1 MDDFR
6 LSPKGPTIEDIRQ
19 GRELIDN
26 ISRRA
31 GRRRR
36 QRPKLEAWSFRIP
49 MDLHN
54 DLRDLAKDIDPI
66 AMSEITV
73 GLLEIYVPLMRAAV
87 SKPKQEAAS
96 PEKQELTAIVTEVVS
111 ALLERRG
118 GVSTPGRAK
127 ASA

>member
-1 MDDFR
+1 MDDFQ
-6 LSPKGPTIEDIRQ
+6 LSPKGPTIEDIRK

-31 GRRRR
+31 IRRRR

-54 DLRDLAKDIDPI
+54 DLRELSKEIDPV

-73 GLLEIYVPLMRAAV
+73 GLLEIYLPRMRAAV
-87 SKPKQEAAS
+87 SKPKQETAS

-118 GVSTPGRAK
+118 GSSQVGAT
-127 ASA
+127 